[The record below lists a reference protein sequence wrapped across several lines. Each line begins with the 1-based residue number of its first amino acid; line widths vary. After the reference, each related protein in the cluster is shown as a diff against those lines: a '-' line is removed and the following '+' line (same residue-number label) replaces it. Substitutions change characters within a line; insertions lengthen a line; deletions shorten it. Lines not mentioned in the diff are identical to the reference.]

1 MNTTTIDGTSA
12 RITVRGDID
21 YDTLPPL
28 RDAAAALPAHVTDL
42 LWDLHQ
48 TAFMDVA
55 GLHLLFTPIPSGNG
69 PVRRTTVTGLRPQP
83 LRLLRLAA
91 DLHPSVFHLTC
102 LLLDTPP
109 TRVQQAAP
117 ERP

>member
-12 RITVRGDID
+12 RITPCGDID

-28 RDAAAALPAHVTDL
+28 RAAADALPAHVTDL
-42 LWDLHQ
+42 LWDLNH

-55 GLHLLFTPIPSGNG
+55 GLHLLFTPTPPGSG
-69 PVRRTTVTGLRPQP
+69 PHRRTTVTGLRPQP
-83 LRLLRLAA
+83 HRLLLLAA
-91 DLHPSVFHLTC
+91 DLNPATFN
-102 LLLDTPP
+102 LLRLLPDTPP
-109 TRVQQAAP
+109 FGVQQTTP